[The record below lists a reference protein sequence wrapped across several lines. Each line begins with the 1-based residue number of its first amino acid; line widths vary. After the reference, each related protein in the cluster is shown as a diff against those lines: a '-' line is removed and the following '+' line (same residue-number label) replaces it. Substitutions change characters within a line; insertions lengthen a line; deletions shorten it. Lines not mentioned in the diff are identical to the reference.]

1 MLIFSA
7 HSLVFSD
14 LLCFVFQL
22 EQKLHGS
29 RFKKVLPPIQNAAA
43 ERETVALIEQFERE
57 IVQTPCHRPD
67 TA

>member
-1 MLIFSA
+1 
-7 HSLVFSD
+7 
-14 LLCFVFQL
+14 L

-43 ERETVALIEQFERE
+43 AREAMALIEQFERD
-57 IVQTPCHRPD
+57 IVDTIHRPD